1 MGDSYPP
8 EWVATLDALD
18 KLDFDTIVGGHGP
31 AKPARICTFSEKTRY
46 IADLIEA
53 VKAARS
59 RGETLEQAKTSVAA
73 ALAPKYE
80 AGMDA
85 RFAGSV
91 GANIEKVYKDLDEK
105 RY

>member
-31 AKPARICTFSEKTRY
+31 VKPRSHLRFFRNY

-53 VKAARS
+53 VKTARS

-91 GANIEKVYKDLDEK
+91 GANIEKVYKDLEEK